1 MGVDAGKFDLSGRV
15 AVVTGAGPG
24 FGRVFCEGLARY
36 GATVVALHRDPAK
49 AQATVDALHAAGHDD
64 AYSVQADISEPAQVE
79 AALTSVGE
87 RSGQLDVLVNNAGLW
102 SHVPALELSLEEW
115 NRVIA
120 TNLTGTLTCC
130 TTAGRMM
137 LERGSG
143 SIINVSSLSSVLG
156 FRDRVAYAAS
166 KHGDL
171 GITRVLANEWAAG
184 GVRVNALGPG
194 AHLTEMTK
202 EWRSDPE
209 VYQREFIDKIP
220 MGRLGDPEELIGPLV
235 FLAGDASSYMT
246 GQTVFSDGGW
256 LLM

>member
-1 MGVDAGKFDLSGRV
+1 MAVAAGKFDLTGRV
-15 AVVTGAGPG
+15 AMVTGAGPG
-24 FGRVFCEGLARY
+24 FGRVFAEGLASY
-36 GATVVALHRDPAK
+36 GASVVALHRDLAK
-49 AQATVDALHAAGHDD
+49 AQATVDALHAGGHDS
-64 AYSVQADISEPAQVE
+64 AYAVEADISVPEQVE
-79 AALTSVGE
+79 AAFAAVKE

-102 SHVPALELSLEEW
+102 SFAPALELSLEEW
-115 NRVIA
+115 HEVLSV
-120 TNLTGTLTCC
+120 NLTGTFMCC
-130 TTAGRMM
+130 TAAGRIMV
-137 LERGSG
+137 EQGRG
-143 SIINVSSLSSVLG
+143 SIINVSSLSSVHG
-156 FRDRVAYAAS
+156 FKNRAAYAAS

-171 GITRVLANEWAAG
+171 GVTRVLANEWATS

-220 MGRLGDPEELIGPLV
+220 MGRFGDSEELIGPLV
-235 FLAGDASSYMT
+235 FLASDASSYMT